1 MFSVEEIKKFNN
13 RQEIV
18 TNPWTKCKKLTDNQ
32 SCFGMYNG
40 DKELVGFAVIQKK
53 ELTASFVCFDLEPF
67 SNQAILRDFF
77 FKGVLGILS
86 RQGSFFLEV
95 EPTCQ
100 SLMKEFAFEAN
111 ASIESL
117 LKGSCSH
124 D

>member
-1 MFSVEEIKKFNN
+1 MFSVEEIKKLNKL
-13 RQEIV
+13 QEIV
-18 TNPWTKCKKLTDNQ
+18 TNPWTKCKNLTDKQ
-32 SCFGMYNG
+32 SYFGMYNG
-40 DKELVGFAVIQKK
+40 DKELVGVAVIQKK
-53 ELTASFVCFDLEPF
+53 ELIASFVCFDLEPF
-67 SNQAILRDFF
+67 ANQAILRDFF

-95 EPTCQ
+95 EPACQ
-100 SLMKEFAFEAN
+100 SMMKEFSFEAN